1 MSTWQI
7 VFFPPTGER
16 DSPYDYILSLSD
28 ESEKASVIHRLKTL
42 RKLEIGDWP
51 NTWIH
56 KLTDKIYQLTAGHI
70 RLMYC
75 LDYGTIVVLHACRKV
90 KRKTLRKDIAR
101 AEAHYD
107 RYMSQKK
114 G

>member
-1 MSTWQI
+1 MSTWHI
-7 VFFPPTGER
+7 IFFPPSGER
-16 DSPYDYILSLSD
+16 HSPYDCILDLSD
-28 ESEKASVIHRLKTL
+28 KSEKAKIIHRLKTL
-42 RKLEIGDWP
+42 SEIEIGDWP

-56 KLTDKIYQLTAGHI
+56 KLTDKIYQLTAGQVRI
-70 RLMYC
+70 MYC
-75 LDYGTIVVLHACRKV
+75 LDYDTIVVLHVCRKV
-90 KRKTLRKDIAR
+90 KRKTLPKDIAR